1 MKICVIGTGYVGLV
15 SGTCFAEFGFQVT
28 CVDVNAQKIE
38 NLNKGIIPIYEPGL
52 DDLVLKNVTSK
63 NLSFSTNLG
72 QSVQHADVIFIAVG
86 TPTSADSGKAD
97 LSYVFKALEDLA
109 PHVTTYKVVVV
120 KSTVPVGTCRKV
132 SDFLAQHCSTELFDV
147 VSNPEFLREGA
158 AIEDFMRPNR
168 VVIGSQSERATA
180 LMKQLYR
187 PLYLFETPAVYTS
200 WESAE
205 VIKYSANA
213 FLATKISF
221 INQISDL
228 CEACGANIQDV
239 AKGIGLD
246 HRIGSKFLHPS
257 PGYGGSCFPKDARAL
272 LETAKEYA
280 VALSLIEAG
289 VSYNDARKH
298 KMAERVTAH
307 FKGNLNG
314 KVIGVLGLTFKPNTD
329 DMRESP
335 SLSIIPELVKAGAIV
350 QAYDPKGMDEAHHF
364 FRDSI
369 TYCQDAYQAITGSD
383 VTLIL
388 TEWNAFR
395 GLDLKRMKSLMKSP
409 CVFDFRN
416 IYTLKEM
423 NDAGFEYHS
432 LGRRSSDYAP
442 SSKNQKTG

>member
-28 CVDVNAQKIE
+28 CVDVNAEKIE
-38 NLNKGIIPIYEPGL
+38 NLNVGVIPIYEPGL
-52 DDLVLKNVTSK
+52 EDLVLKNVASK

-72 QSVQHADVIFIAVG
+72 QSVQHSDVVFIAVG

-97 LSYVFKALEDLA
+97 LSYVFKSLEDLA
-109 PHVTTYKVVVV
+109 PHITSYKVVVV

-132 SDFLAQHCSTELFDV
+132 SDFLTQHCSTDLFDV

-168 VVIGSQSERATA
+168 VVIGSQSERASSV
-180 LMKQLYR
+180 MKQLYR
-187 PLYLFETPAVYTS
+187 PLYLFETPAVHTS

-228 CEACGANIQDV
+228 CEACGADVQDV

-257 PGYGGSCFPKDARAL
+257 PGYGGSCFPKDTRAL
-272 LETAKEYA
+272 LETAKEYE

-289 VSYNDARKH
+289 VSYNDTRKH

-307 FKGNLNG
+307 FKGNLKG
-314 KVIGVLGLTFKPNTD
+314 KIIGVLGLTFKPNTD

-350 QAYDPKGMDEAHHF
+350 QAYDPKGLNEAHHF
-364 FRDSI
+364 FGDTI

-383 VTLIL
+383 FTLIL

-395 GLDLKRMKSLMKSP
+395 ALDLNRMKSLMKTP
-409 CVFDFRN
+409 CIFDFRN

-423 NDAGFEYHS
+423 NDAGFKYHS
-432 LGRRSSDYAP
+432 LGRRSSYYAP
-442 SSKNQKTG
+442 SSKNQKTA